1 MDCTC
6 NCRGIKSPN
15 TCFRWRTC
23 FITRPYYKHFL
34 NKSFCWVTYVE
45 FRKSQQDEIS
55 PQAPTPHQCF
65 HYLKNAVSSSNLQSA
80 KQVKKIFFRCP
91 LQASIPTRLD
101 HMQLNTICAFYYYY
115 NIPPPPFLKCYIL
128 TFFNFSNP
136 GSKPHLHTSSTNWF
150 SACCAV
156 FVLHLCVVNYDFYA
170 VCHLYITV

>member
-1 MDCTC
+1 MFSLKDLNYTV
-6 NCRGIKSPN
+6 
-15 TCFRWRTC
+15 
-23 FITRPYYKHFL
+23 TRRFYKHFL

-55 PQAPTPHQCF
+55 PQAPNPHQFF

-128 TFFNFSNP
+128 TFFNFSTQVPNP
-136 GSKPHLHTSSTNWF
+136 IYIRVRLTDFLLVVPY
-150 SACCAV
+150 
-156 FVLHLCVVNYDFYA
+156 LCYTYV
-170 VCHLYITV
+170 